1 MDKGNHQLH
10 CLESSSFI
18 RSVACAGM
26 QLLIRLTV
34 IVMRCTVWQDTGN
47 GIVQVLVVPS
57 FVPSAAHSVHTVTVA
72 NRIRDLKVLGSCDRA
87 S

>member
-1 MDKGNHQLH
+1 
-10 CLESSSFI
+10 
-18 RSVACAGM
+18 M